1 MNKRIYHKEKCQST
15 VRRVVT
21 LDSGLI
27 PVKIIVAG
35 KHAYSWSVT
44 VIRLGIEKS
53 LSFPGRIEALKELQN
68 LKTQYRLVRD
78 CKLAI

>member
-1 MNKRIYHKEKCQST
+1 MYNKQNCQSCI
-15 VRRVVT
+15 RRVVT
-21 LDSGLI
+21 LNSGLI

-53 LSFPGRIEALKELQN
+53 LSFPGRIEALKELQR
-68 LKTQYRLVRD
+68 LKTQYRLVGD

>member
-1 MNKRIYHKEKCQST
+1 MYNKQNCQSCI
-15 VRRVVT
+15 RRVVT
-21 LDSGLI
+21 LNSGLI

-53 LSFPGRIEALKELQN
+53 LSFSGRIEALKELQC
-68 LKTQYRLVRD
+68 LKTQYRLVGD
-78 CKLAI
+78 CKLEI

>member
-1 MNKRIYHKEKCQST
+1 MYNKQNCQSCI
-15 VRRVVT
+15 RRVIT
-21 LDSGLI
+21 LNSGLI

-35 KHAYSWSVT
+35 KHEYSWSVT

-53 LSFPGRIEALKELQN
+53 LSFPGRVEALKELQR
-68 LKTQYRLVRD
+68 LKTQYRLVGD

>member
-1 MNKRIYHKEKCQST
+1 MYNKSNCQSCI
-15 VRRVVT
+15 RRVVT

-35 KHAYSWSVT
+35 KHAYSWSIT
-44 VIRLGIEKS
+44 LIRLGIKKS
-53 LSFPGRIEALKELQN
+53 LSFPGRVEALKELQN
-68 LKTQYRLVRD
+68 LKTQYRLVGD